1 MGQRYLERYEAEERV
16 GQGGMALVFRGIDHV
31 LRRPVAIKVLHP
43 HLLDRPEARARFA
56 REATVIA
63 KLRHANIVEVYD
75 VSGEASAEAFI
86 VTEFVDGLVLSE
98 LLLRHGPLMPE
109 TAAAVV
115 ATVARALAHAHE
127 RGVIHRDVKPENI
140 MVRRDGVLKLMDFG
154 IAHVTDMEH
163 LTMTGAILGSPA
175 HMSPEQ
181 VDGQALD
188 ARTDIFSLG
197 TLFYLL
203 ASGHYPFQAD
213 TPSGLLRAIVE
224 LRCADIRTV
233 RPDFPDDL
241 HGILSR
247 MMAREPN
254 QRFASAGELA
264 DAIDTALASVGMGS
278 GEAEAVAFFQDP
290 EGYVPLARGRLV
302 QARLA
307 RADRMLASRKQAAAM
322 REANLVLAQVPG
334 HPQALRVLGRARAAV
349 RRRRVLRVVAWTLL
363 GSMVASGLAFLGTG
377 WVSRRLQPRP
387 TPPAV
392 ETPARRGIDPTLFV
406 GDRRDPSP
414 APLVI
419 SPGTTRT
426 GTVNGTR
433 PQRDPVMTRETRL
446 PVAIQAFPPAV
457 RIEVDGRFV
466 GEGRIDN
473 LMLAPGPHR
482 VRLTHPS
489 CTQCRPVEHAFTL
502 DPANPL
508 KAPLRLSIGYRDARL
523 IVRGAP
529 NGRVFVNREARPRGR
544 TNGDLLIPMSRPE
557 AVATQ
562 VRVEWD
568 GGVSRDFQVT
578 LTPGQDTVL
587 RVE

>member
-75 VSGEASAEAFI
+75 VSGESSDQAFI
-86 VTEFVDGLVLSE
+86 VTEFIDGMVLSE

-115 ATVARALAHAHE
+115 GTVARALAHAHE

-233 RPDFPDDL
+233 RPDFPDEL
-241 HGILSR
+241 HAILTR
-247 MMAREPN
+247 MMARDPD
-254 QRFASAGELA
+254 QRFASAAGLA
-264 DAIDTALASVGMGS
+264 DAIDAALAAVGMGS
-278 GEAEAVAFFQDP
+278 GEAESVAFFQDP
-290 EGYVPLARGRLV
+290 EGYVPLARGRLI

-307 RADRMLASRKQAAAM
+307 RADRMLAERRQAAAM

-334 HPQALRVLGRARAAV
+334 HPQALRVLGRARAAI
-349 RRRRVLRVVAWTLL
+349 RRQRVSRGVAWALLGATVVA
-363 GSMVASGLAFLGTG
+363 GLAFLVTG
-377 WVSRRLQPRP
+377 WVSRRQEAP
-387 TPPAV
+387 PPAPISQALAPRGV
-392 ETPARRGIDPTLFV
+392 EEAPFV
-406 GDRRDPSP
+406 TDRRAPSLP
-414 APLVI
+414 PTAT
-419 SPGTTRT
+419 SPGTTRA
-426 GTVNGTR
+426 GAANGTR
-433 PQRDPVMTRETRL
+433 PPREPPAAREARFPVT
-446 PVAIQAFPPAV
+446 IQAFPPAV

-466 GEGRIDN
+466 GEGRVDD

-502 DPANPL
+502 DPTNPL

-544 TNGDLLIPMSRPE
+544 TNGELLIPMSRPD